1 MPCSQPI
8 GTRTASPKS
17 DDVEVDVQ
25 SALSPRAA
33 EGGRLEQRGGE
44 RGTRR
49 HEGWRGVGDE
59 MGRRGEITV
68 QKAGSPGRDNEV
80 SFGIQLIH
88 ANGHARKT
96 KIPTRATKPRGIVS
110 SHLLESQ
117 VGRQQKGVRGAKG
130 RFTRAFLW
138 LCSS

>member
-1 MPCSQPI
+1 
-8 GTRTASPKS
+8 
-17 DDVEVDVQ
+17 
-25 SALSPRAA
+25 
-33 EGGRLEQRGGE
+33 
-44 RGTRR
+44 
-49 HEGWRGVGDE
+49 

-110 SHLLESQ
+110 SQLLESQ
-117 VGRQQKGVRGAKG
+117 GGRQQKGVRGAKG